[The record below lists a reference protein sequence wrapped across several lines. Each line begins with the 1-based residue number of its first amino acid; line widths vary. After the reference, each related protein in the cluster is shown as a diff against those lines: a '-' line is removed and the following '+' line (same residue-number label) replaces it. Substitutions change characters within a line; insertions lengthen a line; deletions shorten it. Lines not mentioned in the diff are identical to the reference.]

1 MFLAT
6 NFGDGT
12 VVIVASTFVDERLLN
27 FSNTFPLQDPTPEM
41 LLGTDS
47 VRNLAPILTA
57 SGLFLGAKIGLSGV
71 LADPVCFIIQGID
84 VEE

>member
-27 FSNTFPLQDPTPEM
+27 FPNTFPLQDPTPEM
-41 LLGTDS
+41 LLGNDS
-47 VRNLAPILTA
+47 VRNL
-57 SGLFLGAKIGLSGV
+57 
-71 LADPVCFIIQGID
+71 
-84 VEE
+84 